1 MPEQPPLPTEPD
13 KIVMAR
19 PVQALPYAAAPGKP
33 PAPIELPGLR
43 RDHAYLDLVLILTVA
58 VIVPFTPSLL
68 MLIVVANPGLP
79 EIGPLTSV
87 LKWIDVLLVGSIA
100 AYLLLRHR
108 LPTAAFGL
116 RSSGLGLQALWSL
129 GALIAAYAYIAGSVV
144 IILAVIAF
152 IPGLQKDL
160 LHRVDF
166 VQQMPVTSLI
176 DSILLLIPVAI
187 HEELLFRGMLL
198 PYLRRVVGRW
208 WLAILISSAIFGGL
222 HFPQGWLGALQIT
235 GMGAVLA
242 ICFVLSRSLLAVTIA
257 HFAFNLLQFQIVRL
271 LPDMQDLLQNG

>member
-1 MPEQPPLPTEPD
+1 MPEQPPLPAEPD
-13 KIVMAR
+13 KIVLAR
-19 PVQALPYAAAPGKP
+19 PVQALPYAAVPPKP
-33 PAPIELPGLR
+33 PGPIDLSGVR

-58 VIVPFTPSLL
+58 VIVPFAPH
-68 MLIVVANPGLP
+68 VVASFVFEDAGPP
-79 EIGPLTSV
+79 QIGPLTTAI
-87 LKWIDVLLVGSIA
+87 KWIDVLLVGSIA

-108 LPTAAFGL
+108 LPSASFGL
-116 RSSGLGLQALWSL
+116 RSNGLGLQVLWSL

-144 IILAVIAF
+144 VIFTVIAF
-152 IPGLQKDL
+152 VPGLQKDL

-235 GMGAVLA
+235 GLGAVLA

>member
-1 MPEQPPLPTEPD
+1 MPEQPPLPAEPD
-13 KIVMAR
+13 KIVLAR
-19 PVQALPYAAAPGKP
+19 PVQALPYAVVPPKP
-33 PAPIELPGLR
+33 PGPNYPSGLR

-58 VIVPFTPSLL
+58 VIVPFAPH
-68 MLIVVANPGLP
+68 VVTSFVFEDAGPP
-79 EIGPLTSV
+79 QIGPLTSV
-87 LKWIDVLLVGSIA
+87 FKWIDVLLVGSIA
-100 AYLLLRHR
+100 VYLLLRHR
-108 LPTAAFGL
+108 LPSASFGL
-116 RSSGLGLQALWSL
+116 RSNGLGLQVLWSL
-129 GALIAAYAYIAGSVV
+129 GALIAAYAYIASSVV
-144 IILAVIAF
+144 VIF
-152 IPGLQKDL
+152 TVIVFVPGLQKDL

-235 GMGAVLA
+235 GLGAVLA
-242 ICFVLSRSLLAVTIA
+242 ICFVLSRSLLAVTLA
-257 HFAFNLLQFQIVRL
+257 HFVFNLVQFQIVRL